1 MSNSTVDALVQQYFP
16 NNPPPALSN
25 VAFLKGAAGA
35 AQTGLPGGARS
46 GIVFNIAKN
55 YIQNL
60 AQSGDIK
67 GYYND
72 AANFLSTRYAVLA
85 ESRNDT
91 STVLNDIK
99 ELVKTAQN
107 VGLNPADFANSI
119 DTTINNHISDYNTRI
134 ANRDTGGGFLDTFG
148 NVVGAI
154 ASPQGI
160 AALGL
165 AIATGGSS
173 LALTVGEMAMGA
185 TAAEAAATVAGVAAG
200 TATATAGAAT
210 VGAALVGSATSA
222 TLAAVSGGDVTKSA
236 IAGAIT
242 GGAAANAGDIA
253 NAVTGGNVQT
263 IASSTGLTVAQVS
276 NIITNSVTTG
286 VITAAVTGGDV
297 GTAVASSLAAGGMSA
312 EVQNTITENL
322 PDMTSTA
329 KLVGNV
335 AGVATRAAVSG
346 TDINT
351 AIQNSIPNIIG
362 GQLQDTTKTDTKK
375 EVSQTDTG
383 NTAVVVT
390 TDPANNSA
398 LVMSTDGNVSV
409 VSTTEN
415 IQSGSTVTVDPA
427 TNVAT
432 TTNAAVTGTTFQ
444 PTASGGTVVSDV
456 ASTTPLIK
464 QKEGEVTLLGD
475 YVYDPATDPRTVEQK
490 LADYNAAIAS
500 GNTPEDAAKMANYT
514 PPTNIATEINP
525 TIIARDTVN
534 PSANATRQIIDFI
547 SPTGN
552 VANVTITAGAGNQ
565 AGANASIVADTG
577 GTSNIGG
584 LGTGNANVGIISTAD
599 NIGNVAT
606 SNVANV
612 TITSGGAN
620 NANVTI
626 SDNVTNNAA
635 ITSNVAPTGNALT
648 SILSP
653 SIIPSKASGTASR
666 GFGPSGAYLG
676 QALGTTSPDSGLTGG
691 PPVLSGEEGKKRNVW
706 NVESLRNALG
716 I

>member
-25 VAFLKGAAGA
+25 VAFLKGMAANSSQPPRFRDG
-35 AQTGLPGGARS
+35 S
-46 GIVFNIAKN
+46 VVINVAKN

-85 ESRNDT
+85 ESKNDT

-119 DTTINNHISDYNTRI
+119 DTTINNHITDYNTRQG
-134 ANRDTGGGFLDTFG
+134 NRDTGGGFLD
-148 NVVGAI
+148 NLIGAI

-165 AIATGGSS
+165 AIASGGSS

-383 NTAVVVT
+383 NTGTAVVVT
-390 TDPANNSA
+390 TDPTTNTA
-398 LVMSTDGNVSV
+398 LVINTNGDVSV
-409 VSTTEN
+409 VATTDN
-415 IQSGSTVTVDPA
+415 IPSGSTVTVDPA

-444 PTASGGTVVSDV
+444 PTASGGTVISDV

-475 YVYDPATDPRTVEQK
+475 YVYDPATDPRTEEQK
-490 LADYNAAIAS
+490 LADYNSAIAS

-525 TIIARDTVN
+525 TVVARDTVT
-534 PSANATRQIIDFI
+534 PSANATQQIIDFI
-547 SPTGN
+547 SPTAN

-577 GTSNIGG
+577 GASNIGG

-635 ITSNVAPTGNALT
+635 ITGNVAPTGNALT

>member
-1 MSNSTVDALVQQYFP
+1 MSNSAVDALVQQYFP
-16 NNPPPALSN
+16 DNPPPALSN
-25 VAFLKGAAGA
+25 VAFSKGAAGA

-46 GIVFNIAKN
+46 GIAFNIAKN

-72 AANFLSTRYAVLA
+72 AANLLSTRYAVLA

-99 ELVKTAQN
+99 ELVRTAQN

-119 DTTINNHISDYNTRI
+119 DTTINNHISDYNTRQ
-134 ANRDTGGGFLDTFG
+134 ANRDTGGGFLDIVG

-154 ASPQGI
+154 ASPQGL

-236 IAGAIT
+236 IAGAIS

-253 NAVTGGNVQT
+253 NAVTGGNVQA
-263 IASSTGLTVAQVS
+263 IATSTGLTPTQVANTIS
-276 NIITNSVTTG
+276 NSITAGVVTASITGGNVTTA
-286 VITAAVTGGDV
+286 ITST
-297 GTAVASSLAAGGMSA
+297 LAASGMSA

-322 PDMTSTA
+322 PDMTGTA
-329 KLVGNV
+329 KVIGNV
-335 AGVATRAAVSG
+335 AGVATKAAVSG
-346 TDINT
+346 TDVST
-351 AIQNSIPNIIG
+351 AIQNSIGQIIG
-362 GQLQDTTKTDTKK
+362 GQITQPTANTTTTTT
-375 EVSQTDTG
+375 SQTDTG

-390 TDPANNSA
+390 TDPANNTA

-415 IQSGSTVTVDPA
+415 IQSGSTVTVDP
-427 TNVAT
+427 TTKVAT
-432 TTNAAVTGTTFQ
+432 VTNAAVTGTTFQ

-456 ASTTPLIK
+456 TPTTPLIK
-464 QKEGEVTLLGD
+464 QPDSSVTIGELNVLPDT
-475 YVYDPATDPRTVEQK
+475 EQTGTS
-490 LADYNAAIAS
+490 IV
-500 GNTPEDAAKMANYT
+500 DANSPTGFSDANGK
-514 PPTNIATEINP
+514 PINP
-525 TIIARDTVN
+525 DGTPYNPTVTSSEN
-534 PSANATRQIIDFI
+534 TTQQIIDFI
-547 SPTGN
+547 SPTAN
-552 VANVTITAGAGNQ
+552 VANVTITAGSGNQ
-565 AGANASIVADTG
+565 AGANASILADTG
-577 GTSNIGG
+577 GPSNIGG
-584 LGTGNANVGIISTAD
+584 VGTGDANVGIISTAD
-599 NIGNVAT
+599 NVGNIAT
-606 SNVANV
+606 SNVSNV
-612 TITSGGAN
+612 TITAGGTN

-635 ITSNVAPTGNALT
+635 STANVAPTGNALT

-666 GFGPSGAYLG
+666 GFGPSSAYLG

-691 PPVLSGEEGKKRNVW
+691 PPVLSGEEGQKRNVW
-706 NVESLRNALG
+706 NIESLRNALG

>member
-1 MSNSTVDALVQQYFP
+1 MAVYYTLGTIDPSAEQTGMYAGGANQQPLIIRQTNLVNSTG
-16 NNPPPALSN
+16 NNYVYDSN
-25 VAFLKGAAGA
+25 GSVGQINSNGSITF
-35 AQTGLPGGARS
+35 LPGWASDGGDEA
-46 GIVFNIAKN
+46 GNVNIFSSQK
-55 YIQNL
+55 
-60 AQSGDIK
+60 
-67 GYYND
+67 D
-72 AANFLSTRYAVLA
+72 ADGNSVLA
-85 ESRNDT
+85 V
-91 STVLNDIK
+91 TVDGRT
-99 ELVKTAQN
+99 V
-107 VGLNPADFANSI
+107 
-119 DTTINNHISDYNTRI
+119 DTTPITPVVAEYMNQKQKESVASQGRS
-134 ANRDTGGGFLDTFG
+134 FVE
-148 NVVGAI
+148 NVIGSLAT
-154 ASPQGI
+154 PQGMV
-160 AALGL
+160 ALGL

-173 LALTVGEMAMGA
+173 LALMVGEMAMGA

-253 NAVTGGNVQT
+253 NAVTGGNVNT
-263 IASSTGLTVAQVS
+263 IASSMNLTPAQVS

-286 VITAAVTGGDV
+286 IVTAAVTGGDV
-297 GTAVASSLAAGGMSA
+297 GKAVASSLAAGGMSA
-312 EVQNTITENL
+312 EVQNTITDNL

-362 GQLQDTTKTDTKK
+362 GQLQDTTKTDTANATTTT
-375 EVSQTDTG
+375 SQTDTG

-432 TTNAAVTGTTFQ
+432 TTNAAITGTTFQ

-464 QKEGEVTLLGD
+464 QPDSSVTLGD
-475 YVYDPATDPRTVEQK
+475 LTVLPGTEQTGQFIVDANSPTGFSDASGKPINADGTPYTQETVE
-490 LADYNAAIAS
+490 I
-500 GNTPEDAAKMANYT
+500 TPT
-514 PPTNIATEINP
+514 VV
-525 TIIARDTVN
+525 ARDTVT
-534 PSANATRQIIDFI
+534 PSANATQQIIDFI
-547 SPTGN
+547 SPTAN
-552 VANVTITAGAGNQ
+552 VANVTITAGAGNR

-577 GTSNIGG
+577 GASNIGG

-606 SNVANV
+606 SNAANV

-635 ITSNVAPTGNALT
+635 ITRNVAPTGNALT